1 MGGGGPL
8 GPPEWREA
16 NVNELTDTDNIDPL
30 SGFPVYKALLCDVT
44 RAAGASERDDLKQA
58 SSETVTFGVAASA
71 STLHPTLPLKALKEG
86 GNDAPGDLPSPRGAL
101 EGEVGCEPFS

>member
-71 STLHPTLPLKALKEG
+71 STLHPTLPSRPSRREG
-86 GNDAPGDLPSPRGAL
+86 MMHRAIFPPL
-101 EGEVGCEPFS
+101 EGPLRGR